1 MSWLARKKTM
11 QAETPDRQW
20 KKMRWLMQNCLM
32 KDMFV
37 FVAREYVE
45 DTQNGTGESASLST
59 WSKKS
64 ITFKAISR
72 FSSLGKKAQLWIYRS
87 IQKDLVSSPMY
98 ATCWLDPT
106 QIIPS
111 RLIWAVTKALF
122 ICCIQEIIS
131 GLFHKH
137 HEFRILEHQPIRISS
152 SISLTGFVAVAHKV
166 KVALVSRGGLLPQHT
181 PGARALASKAMRD
194 KGRRVGLIR

>member
-1 MSWLARKKTM
+1 MSWLARKKQFM

-20 KKMRWLMQNCLM
+20 KKIRWLMPNCLM

-45 DTQNGTGESASLST
+45 DTQNDTGENASLST
-59 WSKKS
+59 RSKKIYNLQS
-64 ITFKAISR
+64 YLTGKV
-72 FSSLGKKAQLWIYRS
+72 LGKKPNFGSTDRS
-87 IQKDLVSSPMY
+87 KRSCKFQMY
-98 ATCWLDPT
+98 TTGCFGPT

-111 RLIWAVTKALF
+111 HLISAVTKTLL

-137 HEFRILEHQPIRISS
+137 HEFRIPEHQPIRISS
-152 SISLTGFVAVAHKV
+152 SISLAGFVAVAHKV

-194 KGRRVGLIR
+194 KGRGVGLTQ